1 VVVCFPRFDNGC
13 KKGEKPLVNNKKLSY
28 AEIVGVHL
36 RRRRKEFGMT
46 QAEFGEKIG
55 LTEKGV
61 GRLERG
67 ERAPSCITLQKI
79 HIKGEISIDRLLQDV
94 NVDKPVED
102 N

>member
-1 VVVCFPRFDNGC
+1 VVVAYPRFDNGC
-13 KKGEKPLVNNKKLSY
+13 KKGEKPLENNKKLSY

-55 LTEKGV
+55 LTEKAV

-67 ERAPSCITLQKI
+67 ERAPSCSTLQKI
-79 HIKGEISIDRLLQDV
+79 HIKGDISINRLLQDI
-94 NVDKPVED
+94 NED
-102 N
+102 RPCEDI